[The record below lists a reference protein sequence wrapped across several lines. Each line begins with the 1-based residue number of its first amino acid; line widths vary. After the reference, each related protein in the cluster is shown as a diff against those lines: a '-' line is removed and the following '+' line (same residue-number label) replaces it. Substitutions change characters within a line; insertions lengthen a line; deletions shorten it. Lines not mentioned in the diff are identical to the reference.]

1 MDDRGAGPRSRR
13 TDENYQKTEF
23 KLTDRQQ
30 QVMEV
35 IEEALAAR
43 GYPPSVREIGER
55 LGTTSPSTAHSH
67 LKTLVRKGLI
77 ERDPAKPRAIRVVAS
92 RNSRSAA
99 AAAVPESP
107 IRKVPLVGRIAA
119 GAPILAEEHIEDVID
134 LPEALVG
141 SGTLFMLEVRGDSM
155 TGAGILDGDMVVVR
169 SQPQVENGEI
179 AACLVDGEEAS
190 VKRFERKNGRV
201 ILHSDNPSYEPM
213 AFTSGV
219 EVLGKVVT
227 VLRRLTR

>member
-1 MDDRGAGPRSRR
+1 MDAGNGGPESRR
-13 TDENYQKTEF
+13 PRKEDEQTGAE
-23 KLTDRQQ
+23 LTNRQQ

-35 IEEALAAR
+35 IEQALAAR
-43 GYPPSVREIGER
+43 GYPPSVREIGEE
-55 LGTTSPSTAHSH
+55 LGLASPSTTHSH
-67 LKTLVRKGLI
+67 LKALTRKGMI
-77 ERDPAKPRAIRVVAS
+77 ERDPAKPRAIRVIAP
-92 RNSRSAA
+92 RGGPAA
-99 AAAVPESP
+99 DEAPMPGGP
-107 IRKVPLVGRIAA
+107 IREVPLVGRIAA
-119 GAPILAEEHIEDVID
+119 GSPILAEEHIEDVIP

-141 SGTLFMLEVRGDSM
+141 AGALFMLEVRGDSM

-190 VKRFERKNGRV
+190 VKRFERRNGQV

-227 VLRRLTR
+227 VLRRLAR